1 MPQAEYLLGHSER
14 EIQRL
19 IHQAAVLRPIMPQLI
34 KARAMTEEIAMA
46 AFKAKIAADVQASR
60 FQVGPAQICAGIR
73 L

>member
-1 MPQAEYLLGHSER
+1 
-14 EIQRL
+14 
-19 IHQAAVLRPIMPQLI
+19 
-34 KARAMTEEIAMA
+34 MTEEIAMA